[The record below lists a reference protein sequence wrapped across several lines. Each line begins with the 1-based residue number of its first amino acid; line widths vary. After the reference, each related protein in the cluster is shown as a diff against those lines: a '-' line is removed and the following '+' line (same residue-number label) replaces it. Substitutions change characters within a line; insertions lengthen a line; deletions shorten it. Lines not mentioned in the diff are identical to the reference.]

1 MENEAVQVLS
11 ERKKRIGWTVFL
23 VLAAL
28 TIVEFALALF
38 AAGQTT
44 LLIAVALVKASLI
57 VIYFMHIGRLFSDSE
72 E

>member
-1 MENEAVQVLS
+1 MENEAVKVLN

-28 TIVEFALALF
+28 TVVEFALALF
-38 AAGQTT
+38 APGLTM
-44 LLIAVALVKASLI
+44 LLVIIALAKASLI
-57 VIYFMHIGRLFSDSE
+57 VVYFMHIGRIFSGSE